1 MKSLLKIIVV
11 AAGVAIVSATVVVIV
26 QPSRQS
32 HKKVA
37 PLKNAP
43 PEGAESELPTAISNY
58 SKTFKLN
65 TNPPIWTTPANGRNA
80 TN

>member
-11 AAGVAIVSATVVVIV
+11 ASGIAVVSASVVVIV
-26 QPSRQS
+26 KQPRRPHSQ
-32 HKKVA
+32 VA
-37 PLKNAP
+37 PADDP
-43 PEGAESELPTAISNY
+43 LPTAISNY

-65 TNPPIWTTPANGRNA
+65 TNPPIWTAPANGRST

>member
-1 MKSLLKIIVV
+1 MKSFLKIVVV
-11 AAGVAIVSATVVVIV
+11 AAGVVIVSVTAVVIV

-32 HKKVA
+32 HKNVS
-37 PLKNAP
+37 PTQNALA
-43 PEGAESELPTAISNY
+43 GELPVAISNY

-65 TNPPIWTTPANGRNA
+65 TNPPIWPQPANGRNA

>member
-1 MKSLLKIIVV
+1 MKLKFIMII
-11 AAGVAIVSATVVVIV
+11 AGVVIVGSSVVVIM
-26 QPSRQS
+26 QP
-32 HKKVA
+32 HKKIT
-37 PLKNAP
+37 PLKNAS
-43 PEGAESELPTAISNY
+43 PEGAESELPAAISNY

>member
-11 AAGVAIVSATVVVIV
+11 ASGIAVVSASVVVVIK
-26 QPSRQS
+26 QPRRP
-32 HKKVA
+32 HNLVA
-37 PLKNAP
+37 P
-43 PEGAESELPTAISNY
+43 SDDQLPTALSNY

-65 TNPPIWTTPANGRNA
+65 TNPPIWTTPNNGRST